1 VNAYNI
7 DAYIISPYKVFSRHG
22 YGIAWLSD
30 RLSKVDHDHLIN
42 GPTDTWELGTRD
54 AGAYATFSEVVNY
67 FDWLGLQYSSE
78 NEPRERIKAAYSAI
92 KNHENKLIGLMIK
105 GTDEVLGL
113 KDLPGINAI
122 GGFENKKR
130 AGLISIY
137 SNNIDSAEI
146 VDQLRVKGIRVHI
159 RKDDHYSGTI
169 LRPLELKSCVRV
181 SICHYNSEE
190 EVLRFLSAM
199 KEICS

>member
-1 VNAYNI
+1 M
-7 DAYIISPYKVFSRHG
+7 D
-22 YGIAWLSD
+22 
-30 RLSKVDHDHLIN
+30 
-42 GPTDTWELGTRD
+42 
-54 AGAYATFSEVVNY
+54 
-67 FDWLGLQYSSE
+67 
-78 NEPRERIKAAYSAI
+78 
-92 KNHENKLIGLMIK
+92 LMIK
-105 GTDEVLGL
+105 GTDEFLGL

-137 SNNIDSAEI
+137 SNNICSVEI
-146 VDQLRVKGIRVHI
+146 VDQLRSKGIRVHI

-169 LRPLELKSCVRV
+169 LKPLELKSCVRV